1 MSTLLNSLDVCE
13 SISGISQ
20 TIVGLSTCQVNLCQ
34 AEQWDICIHECT
46 IVDVGTVCMAILP
59 FYDRSTICETCNLLA
74 RAECADAATYTHVE
88 HGTVI
93 TSFVDDILCGYVQFF
108 ILCDN
113 LLLGG
118 ILQRIAFT
126 CHRDIVI
133 REEFLNQVLAG
144 EVAAPIVA
152 GE

>member
-1 MSTLLNSLDVCE
+1 
-13 SISGISQ
+13 
-20 TIVGLSTCQVNLCQ
+20 
-34 AEQWDICIHECT
+34 
-46 IVDVGTVCMAILP
+46 MAILP

-126 CHRDIVI
+126 CHRDIVL
-133 REEFLNQVLAG
+133 REELLNQVLAG
-144 EVAAPIVA
+144 EVTAPVVA